1 MKKRGAEDTETAW
14 SCIIIFLA
22 LKKKKNE
29 IGQRLEV
36 NSQMIS
42 PKVLINQIFGQD
54 REDRSSHCGPIGW
67 ALSLECWDAASVP
80 SLAQWVKDLALPQ
93 CNRDPHLMVAKKKK
107 K

>member
-1 MKKRGAEDTETAW
+1 MYNNISGIK
-14 SCIIIFLA
+14 
-22 LKKKKNE
+22 KKKKNE

-42 PKVLINQIFGQD
+42 PKVLIHQIFGQD

-107 K
+107 KMIERTHKRRKTKL